1 MTRDFYPPMVWDC
14 DICQLPVQDGDG
26 FLTVDRVAVHRIE
39 VARMDVNGPRATNHP
54 PWDTDADRFWM
65 TEAPWQVFHGGCDPT
80 VNYLSYWFDVAII
93 RTTAE
98 LLDWRRHLQRKRWF
112 DVTNWDEFIRFRV
125 DSQPSFELCGRT
137 RPKDRPT
144 VARGDVVYRHFTAED
159 ILLYVGYSSD
169 CDARQR
175 QHANSSDWWP
185 ESARMDIERFSD
197 RSTALRAELAAIR
210 AEHPLWN
217 IQHNPR

>member
-1 MTRDFYPPMVWDC
+1 MDGYYTDRDMAVGQAAFFV
-14 DICQLPVQDGDG
+14 LAHGAT
-26 FLTVDRVAVHRIE
+26 FARELRVNNSWAVLYLATGPYAGWHE
-39 VARMDVNGPRATNHP
+39 TGWANDPHFGELVAEARKMRSGKPKSRASRSTP
-54 PWDTDADRFWM
+54 
-65 TEAPWQVFHGGCDPT
+65 HGT
-80 VNYLSYWFDVAII
+80 
-93 RTTAE
+93 
-98 LLDWRRHLQRKRWF
+98 H
-112 DVTNWDEFIRFRV
+112 
-125 DSQPSFELCGRT
+125 
-137 RPKDRPT
+137 
-144 VARGDVVYRHFTAED
+144 VVYRHFTAED

-185 ESARMDIERFSD
+185 ESARMTVERFSD